1 MVKRILGKTETRRD
15 PSVIP
20 RSLSDELLRLIWRE
34 RCISRAEIARQ
45 TGLARS
51 TVSEI
56 VGGLLETGLVAEAG
70 TGKSRGGRRP
80 ILLEFQDN
88 ACQILGVDIG
98 AAHVAVALTDLR
110 GRVLTWHESQHPVRT
125 DPEGTRELVKKLCT
139 ESLAS
144 TDGKKRLIGIGVAM
158 PSPVDPLHSELLSER
173 VLPEWRGT
181 SGLENLKKKF
191 NVNVLIDNDA
201 NLGALAERWWGAGRN
216 TDNFIYIKVATGIG
230 AGLILGGEIY
240 RGSTG
245 VAGEI
250 GHIPVDPEGK
260 LCVCG
265 LKGCLVTFAGA
276 YALEDRAR
284 ELLSSDHSDS
294 ILAGKDPNITA
305 IEDAALAGDRLA
317 LQLVEEATG
326 NLGIVVAGLLNL
338 MNPGMIVIGGSLAR
352 LGDLILEP
360 LRRTCNQLTLSDSA
374 AAALLKTSDLG
385 PQTEAIGAS
394 TLVLKTALDNPSD
407 YFGVYAPE
415 E

>member
-250 GHIPVDPEGK
+250 GHIPVDRKVNYASVVSRDVSSHSQEHMHLKIEPGSYSPPIIPIVYSPAKIQILPQSKMRRLPEIGWHYSSLRK
-260 LCVCG
+260 QRTTSASSLPA
-265 LKGCLVTFAGA
+265 CL
-276 YALEDRAR
+276 
-284 ELLSSDHSDS
+284 
-294 ILAGKDPNITA
+294 I
-305 IEDAALAGDRLA
+305 
-317 LQLVEEATG
+317 
-326 NLGIVVAGLLNL
+326 
-338 MNPGMIVIGGSLAR
+338 
-352 LGDLILEP
+352 
-360 LRRTCNQLTLSDSA
+360 
-374 AAALLKTSDLG
+374 
-385 PQTEAIGAS
+385 
-394 TLVLKTALDNPSD
+394 
-407 YFGVYAPE
+407 
-415 E
+415 